1 MELISLGQY
10 AGLMRSVAHAIKD
23 GDADACAFAAKYY
36 AAALPENAVVVPM
49 PSHLGRATT
58 MLTVAEY
65 IRNERE
71 DVTVC
76 DCLEADPHESSYW
89 TKKEKRTPRPFRMT
103 AMTTR
108 PPENR
113 PVWVIDNC
121 ASSLVT
127 AAMASVALPNAKVMV
142 LAKSNWR

>member
-1 MELISLGQY
+1 MQLVSLGQY
-10 AGLMRSVAHAIKD
+10 AGLMRSVAHAVKD
-23 GDADACAFAAKYY
+23 GDAEACAFAAKYY

-49 PSHLGRATT
+49 PSHRGRAAA
-58 MLTVAEY
+58 MLAVADY

-76 DCLEADPHESSYW
+76 DCLESEPHESSYRQ
-89 TKKEKRTPRPFRMT
+89 KRDGWTPRPFRMT
-103 AMTTR
+103 ARTL
-108 PPENR
+108 PSENR

-121 ASSLVT
+121 AASCVT
-127 AAMASVALPNAKVMV
+127 AAMASVALPHAKIMV